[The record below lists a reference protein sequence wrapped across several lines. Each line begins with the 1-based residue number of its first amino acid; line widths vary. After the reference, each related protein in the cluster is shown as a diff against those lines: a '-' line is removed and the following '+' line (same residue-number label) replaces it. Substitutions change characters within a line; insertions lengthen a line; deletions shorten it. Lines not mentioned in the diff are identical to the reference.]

1 MAEVSLDFHILRA
14 NEAYCRM
21 LGYREEELIGKHL
34 RDITHPES
42 LEENLRK
49 QSQLLAGEI
58 DHYRLEKRFVHKSG
72 RVIQGIL
79 DASLVRDAEGQPIYF
94 LGSVLDITERKL
106 AEAELEHL
114 NLVLRAIRNVNQ
126 LITREKDRGRLVQR
140 TCDLLIETRGYYNA
154 WIALLDEKGR
164 LVVPAYVRRKLGIAR
179 NALVSVVVE
188 PVSRVKRF
196 RAESDC
202 DAERILEYVDDAVS
216 YRCEGEYLEVAC
228 GRGRGR
234 GAK

>member
-1 MAEVSLDFHILRA
+1 MNYLWVDVF
-14 NEAYCRM
+14 
-21 LGYREEELIGKHL
+21 
-34 RDITHPES
+34 T
-42 LEENLRK
+42 
-49 QSQLLAGEI
+49 
-58 DHYRLEKRFVHKSG
+58 SG
-72 RVIQGIL
+72 AV
-79 DASLVRDAEGQPIYF
+79 DDED
-94 LGSVLDITERKL
+94 VLCFS
-106 AEAELEHL
+106 A
-114 NLVLRAIRNVNQ
+114 VV
-126 LITREKDRGRLVQR
+126 
-140 TCDLLIETRGYYNA
+140 
-154 WIALLDEKGR
+154 DEKGR